1 MGYLFGLSA
10 AICFAGGSIL
20 VRIGQRDEHADDGVF
35 MTVFVN
41 VLVLGIVAALAA
53 DVPDWSTS
61 GVVALGAGG
70 VIGAVGGRSAALRA
84 VRLIG
89 PSRSNAFM
97 TTSPIAAAIA
107 GWIALGES
115 IGPIEAIGGL
125 LAILGLFWLVRG
137 RAPEP
142 GTHEPSPITHYLIAA
157 AAPTLFGLAFV
168 VRKWGLAR
176 FSDTVLGAFIGVLTA
191 LAVLVLIDAA
201 RGILVDRVA
210 GNFRRIPWWFVA
222 AGLAMSAAILS
233 QFFAFEYL
241 PAWVV
246 AILQG
251 TQGIWTIAIS
261 WLFIRGDER
270 IDRTLIGS
278 VLLVVAGMS
287 LIGFSR

>member
-1 MGYLFGLSA
+1 MGYLLGLSA
-10 AICFAGGSIL
+10 AICFASGSIL
-20 VRIGQRDEHADDGVF
+20 VRIGQRDERADDGVF
-35 MTVFVN
+35 MTVVVN
-41 VLVLGIVAALAA
+41 VLVLGIVAVLGA
-53 DVPDWSTS
+53 DAPEWSTS
-61 GVVALGAGG
+61 GVIALAAGG

-107 GWIALGES
+107 GWIALDES
-115 IGPIEAIGGL
+115 IGLVEAIGGIV
-125 LAILGLFWLVRG
+125 AILGLFWLVRG
-137 RAPEP
+137 RAPQ
-142 GTHEPSPITHYLIAA
+142 GGVHEPSPISHYLIAA
-157 AAPTLFGLAFV
+157 AAPTMFGLAFV

-176 FSDTVLGAFIGVLTA
+176 YPETLLGAFIGVLAA
-191 LAVLVLIDAA
+191 LAVLLLIDAA
-201 RGILVDRVA
+201 RGIVVARVS

-222 AGLAMSAAILS
+222 AGMAMSAAILS

-270 IDRTLIGS
+270 IDRTLVGS

-287 LIGFSR
+287 LIGFAR